1 MLIGEHNVGENKL
14 LFIIPTLYITA
25 RLGNRVADKGIFF

>member
-14 LFIIPTLYITA
+14 LFIIPT